1 MDRILIKNTDNSYDG
16 IVSNTEINNLEEE
29 LDKLKIEL
37 NEFENELSKK
47 ISPKSSEYC
56 YELGKYISSKVDKYQ
71 EFVYDRR
78 RLWDMLRDNVNV
90 HDNNKAMRDK
100 WDQYEYDYLL
110 SKLDKEL
117 VIKYDK
123 TYWDHFF
130 DCTTVRQDGRI
141 YDWLKKES
149 KITSKKI
156 WAEFIKGVKVY
167 LKNKDTSFMSDDIL
181 YKYYD
186 DILTKTLVLVDDLN
200 VNGNLKSNKRDL
212 YFEKSKKIE
221 SSNKTELRNI
231 LAEIRITN

>member
-130 DCTTVRQDGRI
+130 DCTTVREDSRI
-141 YDWLKKES
+141 YEWLKKED
-149 KITSKKI
+149 KITKKII

-167 LKNKDTSFMSDDIL
+167 LKNKDTSFMPDETL
-181 YKYYD
+181 FKYYD
-186 DILTKTLVLVDDLN
+186 DILEKTLILVEDLEK
-200 VNGNLKSNKRDL
+200 NGNLKSKERDL
-212 YFEKSKKIE
+212 YFELSKKIP
-221 SSNKTELRNI
+221 SSNIDELNKI
-231 LAEIRITN
+231 LSEIRQ